1 MIAYFIS
8 TGEMT
13 IDTKVIGRG
22 YSGRSKG
29 LNDPRM
35 MFVRGLGPIPCGV
48 WDMALPYDHPN
59 LGPNSIG
66 LSPRKGTDVQGRT
79 GFFIHGDNPK
89 TDFSASSGCIVLD
102 RNSRGKV
109 ACSLLTDP
117 TLYVFP

>member
-29 LNDPRM
+29 INDARM

-48 WDMALPYDHPN
+48 WDMALPMVHPN

-66 LSPRKGTDVQGRT
+66 LEPRKGTDVGGRS
-79 GFFIHGDNPK
+79 GFYIHGDNPK
-89 TDFSASSGCIVLD
+89 TDMSASSGCIVLD
-102 RNSRGKV
+102 KNSRGKV
-109 ACSLLTDP
+109 AAALIDDP

>member
-29 LNDPRM
+29 INDARM

-48 WDMALPYDHPN
+48 WDMALPMEHPR
-59 LGPNSIG
+59 LGPVAIALN
-66 LSPRKGTDVQGRT
+66 PRKGTDTQGRSE
-79 GFFIHGDNPK
+79 FFVHGDNQSM
-89 TDFSASSGCIVLD
+89 DRSASSGCIILD
-102 RNSRGKV
+102 RKV
-109 ACSLLTDP
+109 RDKLAAALVADP
-117 TLYVFP
+117 VLYVFP